1 MTHQEIIDLIF
12 KFTSMFVT
20 AAALMFGIYKFSMR
34 NLDKKF
40 EEQYQKLK
48 LNFDAIFVEHIAR
61 LNWIQQE
68 LSRLNNLLGMLV
80 AEQKINNEDIARLKA
95 EVMSIQLACKKQHFW
110 DGQPRRVTDV
120 KAE

>member
-48 LNFDAIFVEHIAR
+48 LNFDAIFIEHIAR